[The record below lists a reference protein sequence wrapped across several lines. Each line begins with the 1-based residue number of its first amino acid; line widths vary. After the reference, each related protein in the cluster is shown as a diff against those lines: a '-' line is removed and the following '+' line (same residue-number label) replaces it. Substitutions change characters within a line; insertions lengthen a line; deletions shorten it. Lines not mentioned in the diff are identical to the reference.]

1 MSELLVL
8 PHALKLSQLLHLLS
22 LERLSLAV
30 SNRGRFFVVLS
41 LFPLPDNSFLLDLA
55 FEFFQRFFK
64 RLIIVYHNERYGES
78 PPFIVV
84 FELLKGTSES
94 HSMSRTPL

>member
-1 MSELLVL
+1 MSELLIL

-30 SNRGRFFVVLS
+30 SNRGRFLVILS
-41 LFPLPDNSFLLDLA
+41 LLPLPDNSFLFDLA
-55 FEFFQRFFK
+55 FELFQRFFK
-64 RLIIVYHNERYGES
+64 RLIFVYRNERYGES

-84 FELLKGTSES
+84 FESLKGTSES
-94 HSMSRTPL
+94 HSMSRTPF